1 MNLHY
6 DTFGQITVDD
16 QLYPHDV
23 VVDRKSVVKRLKK
36 NSKHLR
42 SQYGHTPLGPDEN
55 IPWECEELVIGT
67 GFYGSLPVTDEVVRA
82 AERKNV
88 ELKMMKTVEACRYLM
103 ETDTDANAV
112 LHVTC

>member
-42 SQYGHTPLGPDEN
+42 SQYGHTPTEYFHQDPEEN
-55 IPWECEELVIGT
+55 WSSAQVSMAVYRSPMRSW
-67 GFYGSLPVTDEVVRA
+67 YSS
-82 AERKNV
+82 
-88 ELKMMKTVEACRYLM
+88 EAQP
-103 ETDTDANAV
+103 T
-112 LHVTC
+112 